1 MDKTQLLNIQT
12 KVEDSKKLF
21 NPTSGIITPPPPK
34 LNPLVDNYTYAMTIP
49 PIFESLTI
57 TVDPKIDGP
66 RQIFSIKFDYDIDA
80 ICVAGRGTGQQF
92 NSNLI
97 SNSKQ
102 QVNIEIQDLLNEMEC
117 SNVPAKEFSGSY
129 KFKITI
135 YTTPVKADGSPDN
148 TRTDFY
154 KSYPITFIL

>member
-1 MDKTQLLNIQT
+1 
-12 KVEDSKKLF
+12 
-21 NPTSGIITPPPPK
+21 
-34 LNPLVDNYTYAMTIP
+34 LVDKYVYSISNP

-66 RQIFSIKFDYDIDA
+66 RQIFSINYDYEIDA
-80 ICVAGRGTGQQF
+80 ICAAGRGTGQQF

-102 QVNIEIQDLLNEMEC
+102 QVNIEIQDLLNDVEC
-117 SNVPAKEFSGSY
+117 SNVPAKEFRGSY

-135 YTTPVKADGSPDN
+135 YTTPVKADGTPDN